1 MKNTYIW
8 KAEKRFARVVAISK
22 DLEKVSIT
30 FDGENAQLRLE
41 CDEDFEVVE
50 KLLTSAKLPL
60 PDIQVCEG
68 KEIEITRA
76 QGFFASLLS
85 YFTA

>member
-30 FDGENAQLRLE
+30 FDGENAQLKLE
-41 CDEDFEVVE
+41 CEEDFNVIE

-60 PDIQVCEG
+60 PDIQVCDG
-68 KEIEITRA
+68 KEIEITKA